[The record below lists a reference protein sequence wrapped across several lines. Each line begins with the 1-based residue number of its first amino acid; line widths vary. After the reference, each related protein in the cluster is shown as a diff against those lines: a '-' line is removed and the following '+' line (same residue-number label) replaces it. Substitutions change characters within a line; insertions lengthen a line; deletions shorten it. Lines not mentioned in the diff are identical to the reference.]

1 MVIANWR
8 HRTFEMAKSDDK
20 CRCYA
25 IPSPVTS
32 DGCPANRAAAR
43 ERRADAEIFENN
55 SNLFVVHGMVKVH
68 LNADQ
73 FAVNQ

>member
-1 MVIANWR
+1 
-8 HRTFEMAKSDDK
+8 MAKSDDE
-20 CRCYA
+20 CRNYA
-25 IPSPVTS
+25 ISSPMTS
-32 DGCPANRAAAR
+32 DGCPANRTVTR
-43 ERRADAEIFENN
+43 ERRADTEIFENN